1 MQFLRLGLAAV
12 PLLGLIAPAWAGN
25 LVVNGDFS
33 QSTVAY
39 TGTGTNFYSP
49 GNSFELGTYG
59 LNGEDGAYSGALTGW
74 TSYGENS
81 APYALWYNNATA
93 TSVTAL
99 SQYDNVTSG
108 NTLGGNEVFRA
119 VPTLNAPSGFVALDG
134 GLGSGNGGV
143 TTGLAQAI
151 SVTTGTVYELTFN
164 WAAAQLVTGNGNF
177 NVNLYFGLGTNPTL
191 NTSSASFV
199 TPCANGTNCLAQGAT
214 SPWLTETAYF
224 EATTTGTEYLSFF
237 SVGGAGNPPMALLD
251 DVSLVDAPEPGSV
264 AIVLAGVAGLAFVQR
279 RRAQRT

>member
-1 MQFLRLGLAAV
+1 MQIRRLGLAAV
-12 PLLGLIAPAWAGN
+12 PLFGLIAPAWAGN

-33 QSTVAY
+33 QSTVSY

-59 LNGEDGAYSGALTGW
+59 ISGESGAYSGALTGW

-81 APYALWYNNATA
+81 TPYALWYNNATA
-93 TSVTAL
+93 TTVTAL
-99 SQYDNVTSG
+99 SQYDNVT
-108 NTLGGNEVFRA
+108 NAKLGGNEVFRA
-119 VPTLNAPSGFVALDG
+119 VPTANAPGGFVALDG

-143 TTGLAQAI
+143 TSGLEQAI
-151 SVTTGTVYELTFN
+151 SVTAGTVYQLTFN

-177 NVNLYFGLGTNPTL
+177 NVNLYFGLGTSPTL
-191 NTSSASFV
+191 NTHSASFV
-199 TPCANGTNCLAQGAT
+199 TSCANWTNCLAQGAT

-224 EATTTGTEYLSFF
+224 EAATTGTEYLSFF

-251 DVSLVDAPEPGSV
+251 DVSLVNAPEPGSV
-264 AIVLAGVAGLAFVQR
+264 ALVLAGVAGLAFAQR
-279 RRAQRT
+279 RRARKG